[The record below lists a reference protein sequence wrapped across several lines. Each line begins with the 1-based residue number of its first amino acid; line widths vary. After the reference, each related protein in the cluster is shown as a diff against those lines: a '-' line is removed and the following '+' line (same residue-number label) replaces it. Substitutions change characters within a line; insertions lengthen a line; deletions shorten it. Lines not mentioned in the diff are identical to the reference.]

1 MYISIPDLISICN
14 VCCYNETLPIEHQ
27 TLKKPYTIKVYL
39 GDANQPVILLSIP
52 ISRTISFNQLVLSS
66 KENQS
71 SDDFENKCNR
81 ASHATVKSFG
91 RIRGI
96 KVLITSRTC

>member
-27 TLKKPYTIKVYL
+27 TLKKTIHHQGIFRGRKSTS
-39 GDANQPVILLSIP
+39 NP
-52 ISRTISFNQLVLSS
+52 IKNSNITNHQSQLVLSS